1 MSFITTEDVPD
12 VVSTQLFKSA
22 PPAATKLPGKRD
34 KFGNLIPGQEIDPLP
49 ASAIP
54 KKSKVKP
61 NKKQSKDKNEGKSKP
76 PKTDKTIILP
86 EIQSDEQPT
95 IHSKLDF
102 SIFADIS
109 YANKNKRQALLSKI
123 TSKFVY
129 DSKNSTDELAVFN
142 TRGINKKTVISIRGT
157 QTRGDLNVDAGILFG
172 NAENTR
178 RYRRNTIQIKN
189 IQDTLGLKKDD
200 ITLVGHSAGGSIAAS
215 QAAQFGYKAITFNA
229 GFSPAS
235 MIFDPNRN
243 KYKNADITN
252 YTTPFDVISLSSQLP
267 NMPKTYVLPVSGT
280 LNPHS
285 IKNFT
290 NQIGD
295 YSVDRFDLFDKGS
308 NTENTGTSLQDWKN
322 IPIHPQ
328 PDHQKFTG
336 KIGEKLPT
344 PPSLWEIL
352 SGKKEPKL
360 ISTIDNSIK
369 GVVNLIKPFIDTQRG
384 FMAIGS
390 RIPGASVI
398 PSIPDPVLS
407 LSGPDDEL
415 TLEDIFGA
423 EEEDILGLEDVGI
436 GEFFGD
442 FVP

>member
-1 MSFITTEDVPD
+1 MSFIMTEDVPD
-12 VVSTQLFKSA
+12 VVSSELFKPA
-22 PPAATKLPGKRD
+22 PPAKKLDKLPGERD

-54 KKSKVKP
+54 KSKVKP
-61 NKKQSKDKNEGKSKP
+61 DKKQSKDKNEGKSKP
-76 PKTDKTIILP
+76 PKKDKKDKTTILP
-86 EIQSDEQPT
+86 EIQSDEQPV

-102 SIFADIS
+102 SIFSDIS
-109 YANKNKRQALLSKI
+109 YANKNKRQELLSKI
-123 TSKFVY
+123 TNKFVY
-129 DSKNSTDELAVFN
+129 DTKNSTDELAVFN
-142 TRGINKKTVISIRGT
+142 TRGINKKTVIAIRGT
-157 QTRGDLNVDAGILFG
+157 QTRGDVATDAGILFG

-200 ITLVGHSAGGSIAAS
+200 ITLVGHSLGGSIAAS

-229 GFSPAS
+229 GFSPLS
-235 MIFDPNRN
+235 MIRDPNRN
-243 KYKNADITN
+243 KYRNADITN

-280 LNPHS
+280 LNAHS

-328 PDHQKFTG
+328 PDHKKFTG

-344 PPSLWEIL
+344 PPSLWEII
-352 SGKKEPKL
+352 SGKKTPKV

-369 GVVNLIKPFIDTQRG
+369 GVVNLVKPFVDPNEG
-384 FMAIGS
+384 FMAVRP
-390 RIPGASVI
+390 RINPLLPEPTLDLGEPGDI
-398 PSIPDPVLS
+398 
-407 LSGPDDEL
+407 E
-415 TLEDIFGA
+415 LEDIFRAG
-423 EEEDILGLEDVGI
+423 EGDILGLQDEGI
-436 GEFFGD
+436 AQFFGD